1 MILFYPTKLK
11 GYARVKI
18 LCDRAGIPYTESLS
32 DPFTIV
38 FNHDYAIYRNNLM
51 IRKLREDYPMI
62 NGRCDDVSKDKVN
75 RVHLDVFGYDMAIDP
90 ETYTGAYVR
99 KTNLQGD
106 KSGRVFRST
115 QKRQSR
121 YVYHKLINNVD
132 GGLRVDYRVHVINGE
147 IVWTRKKWKR
157 KIIDSHPLRSEIV
170 NLEVSEQKKI
180 LEFCEAM
187 GVDFGELDVLK
198 DDKIYIVDVNDIPGM
213 LQEMIN
219 WPRFKVEMEILTD
232 KFKDYVDSLEVKKL

>member
-1 MILFYPTKLK
+1 
-11 GYARVKI
+11 
-18 LCDRAGIPYTESLS
+18 
-32 DPFTIV
+32 
-38 FNHDYAIYRNNLM
+38 
-51 IRKLREDYPMI
+51 MI

-115 QKRQSR
+115 QKRQSG